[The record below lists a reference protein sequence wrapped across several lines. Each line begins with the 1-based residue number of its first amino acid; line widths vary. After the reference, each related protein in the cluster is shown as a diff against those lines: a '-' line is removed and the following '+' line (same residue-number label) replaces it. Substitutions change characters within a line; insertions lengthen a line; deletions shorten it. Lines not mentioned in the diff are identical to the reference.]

1 MKKLL
6 SLTLALVLCVGM
18 LAGCSGSNN
27 NDNADGAEHDGII
40 KVAVSSDLTS
50 LDPQNHNDT
59 VSAYM
64 TRHIYSNLVTIN
76 ENNEFVGDLAESW
89 NYVEGSDTKI
99 AFKLKE
105 GVKFHDGSTLTAE
118 DVKFTLERCQTSTK
132 VPHLVA
138 MIDNVEVVDEL
149 NFIINLKYPSNTI
162 ISSLF
167 HSGAAILSKSY
178 TEALEAEGK
187 SLLDKPMGTG
197 QYKFV
202 SWTPGTSCVLE
213 KFDEYFDETR
223 AAQNNGIEMKVYLED
238 SARTI
243 ALETGEIDLC
253 LKVPTTDAN
262 RIKDNAE
269 LALNEVAA
277 THIEYFGFNTQKA
290 PFDNKLVRQAMNYV
304 VNKSDVVIAATEGVA
319 SPFDSY
325 ISSAA
330 IGYYDTA
337 VKYEYNLE
345 KAKELLNEAGY
356 NESNPLTFTAILSG
370 DARSKSATVIQEA
383 LRQIGVTMNIESM
396 EASTFYEK
404 CGAGEQQAYFAG
416 WVANAEPDNTY
427 RALWTDDGGNNYSHY
442 SNPTVNDLV
451 NVSATSLDKAEV
463 ENAFKTVL
471 ATISDDAV
479 WCPLYQMPSQLAY
492 RAELQ
497 GVHNSPIG
505 MHNLY
510 ALHY

>member
-1 MKKLL
+1 MKKLV
-6 SLTLALVLCVGM
+6 SLTLALLLCVGM

-27 NDNADGAEHDGII
+27 NGGDAAGDGII
-40 KVAVSSDLTS
+40 KLAVSSDITS

-64 TRHIYSNLVTIN
+64 TRHIYSNLITID
-76 ENNEFVGDLAESW
+76 ENNNFVGDLAESW
-89 NYVEGSDTKI
+89 AYVDGSDTQI

-105 GVKFHDGSTLTAE
+105 GVKFHDGSTLTSE
-118 DVKFTLERCQTSTK
+118 DVKFTLERCKTSTK

-138 MIDNVEVVDEL
+138 MIDNVEVVDET
-149 NFIINLKYPSNTI
+149 NFIINLLYPSNTI

-167 HSGAAILSKSY
+167 HSGAGILSKAY

-187 SLLDKPMGTG
+187 TLLDQPMGTG

-202 SWTPGTSCVLE
+202 SWTPGTSVVLE

-223 AAQNNGIEMKVYLED
+223 ADQNNGLEMKVYLED
-238 SARTI
+238 AARTI
-243 ALETGEIDLC
+243 ALETGEVDLC

-269 LALNEVAA
+269 LALNEVSA

-319 SPFDSY
+319 APFDSY

-337 VKYEYNLE
+337 VKYEQDLE
-345 KAKELLNEAGY
+345 KAKDLLNQAGY

-370 DARSKSATVIQEA
+370 DARSKSATVIQAA
-383 LRQIGVTMNIESM
+383 LKSIGVEMKIESM
-396 EASTFYEK
+396 ESSTFYEI
-404 CGAGEQQAYFAG
+404 CGAGDQQAFFSG

-427 RALWTDDGGNNYSHY
+427 RALWTNEGGNNYSHY
-442 SNPTVNDLV
+442 NNDTVNGLV
-451 NVSATSLDKAEV
+451 NVAATSIDKAEV
-463 ENAFKTVL
+463 ENAYKTVL

-479 WCPLYQMPSQLAY
+479 WCPLYQMPSMLAY
-492 RAELQ
+492 RAGLQ
-497 GVHNSPIG
+497 GVHNSAIG